1 MMKPRPHALSG
12 RDFLVD
18 MEINVLS
25 QAKALGYAL
34 LLGFVLGLVYDLV
47 RPVRRRSST
56 WGECILDAL
65 FALFSG
71 GAIFIYAL
79 AAPSGR
85 LGVWELGFALG
96 GFLLYTYLLSNRIYA
111 VTDRFFVLII
121 SFVRRVK
128 NIIKKFL
135 NMTKM
140 YFQNVQK

>member
-1 MMKPRPHALSG
+1 MKPHTPAPSG
-12 RDFLVD
+12 PDVLDD

-34 LLGFVLGLVYDLV
+34 VLGFVLGLVYDLV

-56 WGECILDAL
+56 WGECILDVL

-71 GAIFIYAL
+71 SAVFIYAL

-85 LGVWELGFALG
+85 LGVWELMFALC

-111 VTDRFFVLII
+111 VTDRFFVVII
-121 SFVRRVK
+121 SIVRRVK
-128 NIIKKFL
+128 IIGKNFL